1 MKKTFIKIGGKQNL
15 YKNGEKFIKFVE
27 KLKFHKHKRSIL
39 VNNIDIYKIVVSNKV
54 SFDKIGFKY
63 FIAYKEI
70 FLKN

>member
-1 MKKTFIKIGGKQNL
+1 MEKT
-15 YKNGEKFIKFVE
+15 FIKFVE
-27 KLKFHKHKRSIL
+27 KRKFHKHERSIL